1 MAGSVLNSSATP
13 MSPASSDPTAQ
24 RAAREAEDR
33 QWPDAET
40 WEDGPDAL
48 RFPGL
53 YDPVEPVEDDEND
66 DLEPLDLDSSQAVR
80 TS

>member
-1 MAGSVLNSSATP
+1 MLTGW
-13 MSPASSDPTAQ
+13 Q
-24 RAAREAEDR
+24 RHQPPAEDR
-33 QWPDAET
+33 RWPDAET

-53 YDPVEPVEDDEND
+53 YDLVEPAEDDD
-66 DLEPLDLDSSQAVR
+66 DLDPLGLGSSQAAR

>member
-1 MAGSVLNSSATP
+1 MELLGP
-13 MSPASSDPTAQ
+13 SDPTVQ
-24 RAAREAEDR
+24 RAAREADDR
-33 QWPDAET
+33 KWPDAET

-53 YDPVEPVEDDEND
+53 YGPVEPVKDDEDDD
-66 DLEPLDLDSSQAVR
+66 IEPLDLDDSQAAR